1 MEDTMIRNITV
12 YLDNNQPELME
23 SLRCGFIVAENE
35 DGEET
40 FHNDL
45 IDSSEY
51 HSLQDLV
58 NDIAGI
64 FRVHRE
70 TVLVSG

>member
-1 MEDTMIRNITV
+1 MVRNITV
-12 YLDNNQPELME
+12 YLDCEQAELKE
-23 SLRCGFIVAENE
+23 RVKCGFIVAQDEA
-35 DGEET
+35 GEET

-70 TVLVSG
+70 TVFVSG